1 MEFSTPQKGF
11 SQQATDKHKVESHN
25 DSVVRR
31 GGKTFLWR
39 GGLFIFKGLW
49 AVFGT
54 IVGVVLELFAKLLL
68 GDVKINDVQERRF
81 GLVKEKEVSSKTL
94 DWMYGRTSWVQLL

>member
-1 MEFSTPQKGF
+1 M
-11 SQQATDKHKVESHN
+11 
-25 DSVVRR
+25 
-31 GGKTFLWR
+31 
-39 GGLFIFKGLW
+39 
-49 AVFGT
+49 FGT

-94 DWMYGRTSWVQLL
+94 D